1 MGMDDEEEEEEEDEK
16 GKGDEKDAQQGI
28 KQMKE
33 LRNWTPYKTD
43 RDILCCDFSPYGDTV
58 ACASEDS
65 KVHILTLPK
74 QCIMRSNKFSAD
86 FRESDE
92 DKIIKNNIEPP
103 ENVRQFSNIENIKT
117 NDYNKF
123 DPKEHHI

>member
-1 MGMDDEEEEEEEDEK
+1 MDDEDENNDKDKDKDEK
-16 GKGDEKDAQQGI
+16 GTKI
-28 KQMKE
+28 VQMKE
-33 LRNWTPYKTD
+33 LRNWTPYTTD

-74 QCIMRSNKFSAD
+74 QCVMRSNKFSAN
-86 FRESDE
+86 FRENG
-92 DKIIKNNIEPP
+92 DKILKVNGNEKEP
-103 ENVRQFSNIENIKT
+103 ENVRQFSNIEAIRT

-123 DPKEHHI
+123 DPKE

>member
-1 MGMDDEEEEEEEDEK
+1 MGEQGKEK
-16 GKGDEKDAQQGI
+16 ENGKKDGDENVGKI
-28 KQMKE
+28 EQMKQ
-33 LRNWTPYKTD
+33 LRNWVPYKTE

-86 FRESDE
+86 FRDSGN
-92 DKIIKNNIEPP
+92 DKVIKVIEP

-123 DPKEHHI
+123 DPKEHVI